1 MLITQSDSANAPT
14 QLQLQLQLQRF
25 LLLCQLCFIQ
35 STSSP
40 FPSALLRSTHHCSV
54 LCSTSRTRRSSSSSS
69 FFLLTVIPRVDQRTT
84 YKLGKFKALIICA
97 FLLNATLLNTAHL
110 ICSVQLAALLEA
122 LHRTTHL
129 HIFLSTSL
137 LCAPQTSKLG
147 ICSVGSSIF

>member
-1 MLITQSDSANAPT
+1 MTQSNSANAPT
-14 QLQLQLQLQRF
+14 QLQRF

-40 FPSALLRSTHHCSV
+40 FQSVLLRSTHHCSV

-97 FLLNATLLNTAHL
+97 FLINATLLNTAHL
-110 ICSVQLAALLEA
+110 ICSGQRCSVQLAALLEA

-129 HIFLSTSL
+129 HIYLSTSL